1 MPLPFIGIDTTSTV
15 LSGLMSVVTGSDIW
29 PVASALSV
37 IALMPAWTSGLVTS
51 SAWTAT
57 IAGSGPPG
65 NAAWIRS

>member
-1 MPLPFIGIDTTSTV
+1 MPLPCSGIETTSMV

-29 PVASALSV
+29 PDASARSL
-37 IALMPAWTSGLVTS
+37 IALIPAWTSGLVTS

-57 IAGSGPPG
+57 IAGIGPPG